1 MNSSVP
7 ENYKCRIAVDA
18 MGGDFAPQ
26 NTVIGAV
33 QALNENKNFELYLVG
48 REKEILDIIS
58 GNNLSFEKKNIIN
71 ADEVIEM
78 GESPTSALKKKTNSS
93 IVIGA
98 KLVKDK
104 KAEAFVSAGNTGAM
118 MAASTLIMGR
128 IPGVGRPTIGTIF
141 PNEAGVSTVFDVGAS
156 VDSKPI
162 HLLEYAIMG
171 TIYTSEIY
179 GIENPKV
186 GILSVGEEESKGND
200 ITIAASALIK
210 KTNLNFVGNVE
221 GRDILK
227 GTVHVVVCDGFV
239 GNILLKFGEGVL
251 NYLKYKLKDYAERNF
266 FNKLKVGLVKNTLKD
281 ILKEFDYQEYGGVPL
296 LGVNGISIIGHGSST
311 PKAIKNMVLR
321 ANEMHSKKLIQKISK
336 SINQYSNLS

>member
-1 MNSSVP
+1 MYNSDS
-7 ENYKCRIAVDA
+7 NNLKCRIVVDA

-26 NTVIGAV
+26 NAVTGAV
-33 QALNENKNFELYLVG
+33 QAYSEKKNFELFLVG
-48 REKEILDIIS
+48 KKTAIKKVLSENKLQFDDEK
-58 GNNLSFEKKNIIN
+58 IIN

-78 GESPTSALKKKTNSS
+78 GDVPTNAIKSKPNSS

-98 KLVKDK
+98 NLVKEK
-104 KAEAFVSAGNTGAM
+104 KADAFVSAGNTGAM

-128 IPGVGRPTIGTIF
+128 IPGVGRPTIGQAM
-141 PNEAGVSTVFDVGAS
+141 PNETGISTLFDVGAS
-156 VDSKPI
+156 VDSKPR

-171 TIYTSEIY
+171 TIFTSEIY

-186 GILSVGEEESKGND
+186 GILSVGEEESKGNEV
-200 ITIAASALIK
+200 TLAAAEMIK

-239 GNILLKFGEGVL
+239 GNILIKFGESVL
-251 NYLKYKLKDYAERNF
+251 DFLKFKFKEYASQAF
-266 FNKLKVGLVKNTLKD
+266 VNKMKIGLVKSSMKEILKD
-281 ILKEFDYQEYGGVPL
+281 FDYQEYGGVPL

-321 ANEMHSKKLIQKISK
+321 AYEMYEKKLVTKIEN
-336 SINQYSNLS
+336 SIKKYSNIN